1 MGMSLLFLLSFSW
14 FSGFLQPLAEPGKGE
29 KDRMK
34 YKFTQ
39 AWVWQY
45 QNDWIADGEAGH
57 RGEIVVYHDSLSNT
71 WLFNKEAYGSSGD
84 GFDFV
89 VGNYDGQYTFCFRD
103 EKGKKRKTVRNVSE
117 IAASRNDDG
126 IVKEE
131 FGTYNKATGNTRLF
145 GEKGRGRSV
154 VEGHEYK
161 MEHLK
166 TDEVTFRY
174 IADTGKDFQPIVY
187 FNFIDGEVKL
197 PVHFPTDIPL
207 GKLLLEDNTVYP
219 DGKRI
224 LIRLKEIAEADYRVD
239 LGAYR

>member
-1 MGMSLLFLLSFSW
+1 MSLLFLLSFSW
-14 FSGFLQPLAEPGKGE
+14 FSNFPQPADEPGKGE
-29 KDRMK
+29 RGRLK

-45 QNDWIADGEAGH
+45 HNDWIAEGEAGH
-57 RGEIVVYHDSLSNT
+57 KGELIVYHDSLSNT
-71 WLFNKEAYGSSGD
+71 WLFNKEAYGRSGD

-89 VGNYDGQYTFCFRD
+89 VGNYDGQYIFCFRD
-103 EKGKKRKTVRNVSE
+103 EKGKKRKTVRSVSE

-126 IVKEE
+126 IVREE
-131 FGTYNKATGNTRLF
+131 FGTYNKATGNTKLF
-145 GEKGRGRSV
+145 GENKYGWPVVKGQ
-154 VEGHEYK
+154 EFK

-166 TDEVTFRY
+166 TNEATFRY
-174 IADTGKDFQPIVY
+174 FADTKKDFQPIVY

-224 LIRLKEIAEADYRVD
+224 LIRLKEISDADYQVD